1 MITLLDGFADDVVAV
16 RAEGQVTMQ
25 DYDKVLIPAVEKAL
39 TRHDKLKFYYEFG
52 SGFTGM
58 DLGAMVEDM
67 RVGLGHLGQW
77 ARIAVVTDVDW
88 IKGAAD
94 LFKFLLPSQTRTFAL
109 AQAADA
115 KAWVNHE
122 HTH

>member
-1 MITLLDGFADDVVAV
+1 MISLMDGFPDDVVAV

-39 TRHDKLKFYYEFG
+39 TRNKKLKFYYEIG

-58 DLGAMVEDM
+58 DLGAVFEDM
-67 RVGLGHLGQW
+67 RVGLGHLSQW
-77 ARIAVVTDVDW
+77 ARIAVVTDIDW
-88 IKGAAD
+88 IKRAVQ
-94 LFKFLLPSQTRTFAL
+94 LFRLLLPSQTKVFSL

-115 KAWVNHE
+115 KAWITHE
-122 HTH
+122 HID

>member
-1 MITLLDGFADDVVAV
+1 
-16 RAEGQVTMQ
+16 MQ

-39 TRHDKLKFYYEFG
+39 TQNKKLKFYYEIG

-58 DLGAMVEDM
+58 DLGAVFEDM

-77 ARIAVVTDVDW
+77 ARIAVVTDIDW
-88 IKGAAD
+88 IKRAVH
-94 LFKFLLPSQTRTFAL
+94 LFKLLLPSQTKIFSL

-115 KAWVNHE
+115 KAWITHE
-122 HTH
+122 HID